1 MVITFR
7 LCVLRTN
14 SCFCLIQHWQ
24 AGF

>member
-14 SCFCLIQHWQ
+14 GDFCLIQH
-24 AGF
+24 